1 MGQMK
6 MSGNIEGDVIT
17 RVSFHFFIYDFL
29 LSSIFFVQLGNF
41 VAKEFVVV

>member
-17 RVSFHFFIYDFL
+17 RVSFHF
-29 LSSIFFVQLGNF
+29 LSSIFFVQFGNF